1 MSKLR
6 YVGLEV
12 QKDTIVMAV
21 AEECQ
26 GEAKVLGTFP
36 HDVAKLIKRLIKLE
50 PDVSRLRVCY
60 EAGPTGF
67 GLCRRLEKAGID
79 CVVVAGAVAGAS
91 AGVAGEDGSAGCL
104 AVGALSA
111 VGGSD
116 GGVGS
121 R

>member
-6 YVGLEV
+6 DVGLDV
-12 QKDTIVMAV
+12 HKDTIVMAV
-21 AEECQ
+21 AEEGQ

-50 PDVSRLRVCY
+50 PEVSRLRVCY

-67 GLCRRLEKAGID
+67 GLCRRLKKAGID
-79 CVVVAGAVAGAS
+79 CIVIAPVAGAS
-91 AGVAGEDGSAGCL
+91 AGAAGEDGSAGCS

-116 GGVGS
+116 GGLGS